1 MRIDKI
7 NIQNFKGIEDKT
19 FEFKEQFTVFI
30 GDNAKGKTTVLD
42 ALAIAA
48 GSFFLGIDSIS
59 PRQIDKGEIR
69 SITID
74 GQPKPQT
81 PVIIE
86 ASGHI
91 DSKAIQWKR
100 DISNK
105 KTTHKQA
112 TAIRTIAAQKLSD
125 SRKRSGVQF
134 PIIAYYGTGR
144 LWAEHEKVKV
154 KKEVSFQRQDEGVTM
169 AYKNSLSA
177 KSSNKEFLSWI
188 KTQEDTIAKFAEP
201 LDSAHL
207 KAFKQAII
215 TLMPNNT
222 WQDLAFDR
230 KQDELMGLFT
240 DDKGVKNK
248 LAFSQLSDGYRNAIS
263 LAADIAYRCI
273 QLNPYLG
280 ERVVLDT
287 EGIVLIDE
295 IDLHLHPN
303 WQHHFIADLKKAF
316 PKIQF
321 VATTHS
327 LFVVQSLKKTEL
339 INLDETEGI
348 ESIEE
353 DPFKLSYEEIAEE
366 MGVDNVPR
374 PPLFIEMTDVAAQ
387 YYVLIKQGK
396 TSKTDAEVAILRQKL
411 NELEERYSY
420 DPSFVGLLKAERQAH
435 RL

>member
-1 MRIDKI
+1 MRIDKLH
-7 NIQNFKGIEDKT
+7 IQNFKGFEDKT

-30 GDNAKGKTTVLD
+30 GDNAKGKTSVLD

-48 GSFFLGIDSIS
+48 GSFFLGIEGIP
-59 PRQIDKGEIR
+59 PRKIEKGEIR

-91 DSKAIQWKR
+91 DNKAIQWKR

-154 KKEVSFQRQDEGVTM
+154 KEVSFQRQDEGVTM

-188 KTQEDTIAKFAEP
+188 KTQEDTIAKFAQP

-207 KAFKQAII
+207 KAFKQAILA
-215 TLMPNNT
+215 LMPNNT
-222 WQDLAFDR
+222 WQDMAFDR
-230 KQDELMGLFT
+230 KQDELMGIFT

-273 QLNPYLG
+273 QLNPSLG

-287 EGIVLIDE
+287 KGIVLIDE
-295 IDLHLHPN
+295 IDMHLHPN
-303 WQHHFIADLKKAF
+303 WQRHFINDLKKAF
-316 PKIQF
+316 PEIQF
-321 VATTHS
+321 VVTTHAPAI
-327 LFVVQSLKKTEL
+327 VQSLKKIEL
-339 INLDETEGI
+339 INLDDTE
-348 ESIEE
+348 ELEK
-353 DPFKLSYEEIAEE
+353 DPYNYGFDDIAEFMNVE
-366 MGVDNVPR
+366 DVPR
-374 PPLFIEMTDVAAQ
+374 SVQFIEMTDVAAQ
-387 YYVLIKQGK
+387 YYALIDQGK
-396 TSKTDAEVAILRQKL
+396 TSKTDTEVAVLRQKL
-411 NELEERYSY
+411 NEFTL
-420 DPSFVGLLKAERQAH
+420 
-435 RL
+435 

>member
-7 NIQNFKGIEDKT
+7 HIQNFKGFEDKT

-30 GDNAKGKTTVLD
+30 GDNAKGKTSVLD

-48 GSFFLGIDSIS
+48 GSFFLGIEGIP
-59 PRQIDKGEIR
+59 PRKIEKGEIR
-69 SITID
+69 SVTID
-74 GQPKPQT
+74 GQPKPQI

-86 ASGHI
+86 ANGHI
-91 DSKAIQWKR
+91 DNKAIQWKR
-100 DISNK
+100 EISNK
-105 KTTHKQA
+105 KLNYKEA
-112 TAIRTIAAQKLSD
+112 NSIRTIATQKLND
-125 SRKRSGVQF
+125 SRKQTGIPF

-154 KKEVSFQRQDEGVTM
+154 KEVSFQLQGEGVSM

-188 KTQEDTIAKFAEP
+188 KTQEDTIAKFAQP

-207 KAFKQAII
+207 KAFKQAILA
-215 TLMPNNT
+215 LMPDNT
-222 WQDLAFDR
+222 WQDMAFDR
-230 KQDELMGLFT
+230 KQDELMGIFT
-240 DDKGVKNK
+240 DDKGIKNK

-295 IDLHLHPN
+295 IDMHLHPN
-303 WQHHFIADLKKAF
+303 WQRHFISDLKIAF

-321 VATTHS
+321 VVTTHS
-327 LFVVQSLKKTEL
+327 LAIVQSLKKIEL
-339 INLDETEGI
+339 INLDDTE
-348 ESIEE
+348 ELEK
-353 DPFKLSYEEIAEE
+353 DPYNYGFDDIAELMNVE
-366 MGVDNVPR
+366 DVPR
-374 PPLFIEMTDVAAQ
+374 SVQFIEMTDVAAQ
-387 YYVLIKQGK
+387 YYALIDQGK

-411 NELEERYSY
+411 NELEERYSD

>member
-7 NIQNFKGIEDKT
+7 HIQNFKGFEDKT

-30 GDNAKGKTTVLD
+30 GDNAKGKTSVLD

-48 GSFFLGIDSIS
+48 GSFFLGIEGIP
-59 PRQIDKGEIR
+59 PRKIEKGEIR

-74 GQPKPQT
+74 GQPKPQI

-86 ASGHI
+86 ANGHI
-91 DSKAIQWKR
+91 DNKAIQWKR
-100 DISNK
+100 EISNK
-105 KTTHKQA
+105 KINYKEA
-112 TAIRTIAAQKLSD
+112 NAIKTIATQKLND
-125 SRKRSGVQF
+125 SRKQSGVPF

-144 LWAEHEKVKV
+144 LWAEHEKV
-154 KKEVSFQRQDEGVTM
+154 SFQRQGEGVAM

-188 KTQEDTIAKFAEP
+188 KTQEDTIAKFAQP
-201 LDSAHL
+201 LDIAHL
-207 KAFKQAII
+207 KAFKQAILA
-215 TLMPNNT
+215 LMPDNT
-222 WQDLAFDR
+222 WQDMAFDR
-230 KQDELMGLFT
+230 KQDELMGIFT

-263 LAADIAYRCI
+263 LAADTAYRCI

-295 IDLHLHPN
+295 IDMHLHPN
-303 WQHHFIADLKKAF
+303 WQRHFINDLKKAF

-321 VATTHS
+321 VVTTHS
-327 LFVVQSLKKTEL
+327 LAIVQSLKKIEL
-339 INLDETEGI
+339 INLDDTEAL
-348 ESIEE
+348 EK
-353 DPFKLSYEEIAEE
+353 DPYNYGFDDIAELMNVE
-366 MGVDNVPR
+366 DVPR
-374 PPLFIEMTDVAAQ
+374 SVQFIEMTDVAAQ
-387 YYVLIKQGK
+387 YYALIDQGK

-411 NELEERYSY
+411 NELEERFSD

>member
-1 MRIDKI
+1 M
-7 NIQNFKGIEDKT
+7 
-19 FEFKEQFTVFI
+19 
-30 GDNAKGKTTVLD
+30 D

-48 GSFFLGIDSIS
+48 GSFFLGIEGIP
-59 PRQIDKGEIR
+59 PRKIEKGEIR
-69 SITID
+69 SVTID
-74 GQPKPQT
+74 GQPKPQI

-86 ASGHI
+86 ANGHI
-91 DSKAIQWKR
+91 DNKAIQWKR
-100 DISNK
+100 EISNK
-105 KTTHKQA
+105 KLNYKEA
-112 TAIRTIAAQKLSD
+112 NSIRTIATQKLND
-125 SRKRSGVQF
+125 SRKQTGIPF

-144 LWAEHEKVKV
+144 LWAEHEKV
-154 KKEVSFQRQDEGVTM
+154 SFQRQGEGVTM

-188 KTQEDTIAKFAEP
+188 KTQEDTIAKFAQP

-207 KAFKQAII
+207 KAFKQAILA
-215 TLMPNNT
+215 LMPDNT
-222 WQDLAFDR
+222 WQDMAFDR
-230 KQDELMGLFT
+230 KQDELMGIFT
-240 DDKGVKNK
+240 DDKGIKNK
-248 LAFSQLSDGYRNAIS
+248 LAFSQLSDGYCNAIS

-280 ERVVLDT
+280 ERAVIDS

-295 IDLHLHPN
+295 IDMHLHPN

-339 INLDETEGI
+339 INLDDTEG
-348 ESIEE
+348 IEE

-366 MGVDNVPR
+366 MGVNVNKTPR

-387 YYVLIKQGK
+387 YYALIDQGK
-396 TSKTDAEVAILRQKL
+396 TSKTDAEVVILRQKL
-411 NELEERYSY
+411 NELEERYSD